1 MATECNLVSDE
12 QSYITGQMEPH
23 RNIKLAIMKLT
34 VPQRRR
40 RDQLTS
46 LASVPPT
53 EYRRSLCALMRSV
66 LYLYNKLAGSH
77 VGKIK

>member
-12 QSYITGQMEPH
+12 QSYITDQMEPH

-34 VPQRRR
+34 APQRRR

-46 LASVPPT
+46 LASVPPV
-53 EYRRSLCALMRSV
+53 EYRRSLCALSR
-66 LYLYNKLAGSH
+66 LYNKLAGSH